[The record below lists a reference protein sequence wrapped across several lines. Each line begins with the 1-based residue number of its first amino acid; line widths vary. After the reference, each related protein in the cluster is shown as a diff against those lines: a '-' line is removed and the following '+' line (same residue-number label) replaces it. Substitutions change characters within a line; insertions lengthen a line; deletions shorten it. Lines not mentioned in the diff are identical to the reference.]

1 MITDHTSLQWMLTQ
15 KEESIVSMVLGLTKV
30 YHKGIQGNADAL
42 SP

>member
-15 KEESIVSMVLGLTKV
+15 KEEGIVPVVFRLTKV